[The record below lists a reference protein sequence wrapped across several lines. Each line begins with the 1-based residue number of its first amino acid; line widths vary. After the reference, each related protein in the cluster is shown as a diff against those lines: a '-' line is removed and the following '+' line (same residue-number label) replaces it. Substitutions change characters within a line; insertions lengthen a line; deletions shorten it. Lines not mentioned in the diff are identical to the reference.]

1 MPCQSITEATSNE
14 NQNTNRDKRLHF
26 LKMSGIYNNPFSAL
40 IFTTMS
46 LKCHK
51 LMMKTIIWWLGGQAG
66 LCGGLD
72 LSRGAAARQIKTIT
86 KRLLLF
92 SSSAIL
98 DIPFNDTSFDSSR
111 VSVCFLVSIT
121 C

>member
-51 LMMKTIIWWLGGQAG
+51 LMMKTIIWWLGGQRFVEG
-66 LCGGLD
+66 LISPEGLQHD
-72 LSRGAAARQIKTIT
+72 RS
-86 KRLLLF
+86 KR
-92 SSSAIL
+92 
-98 DIPFNDTSFDSSR
+98 
-111 VSVCFLVSIT
+111 
-121 C
+121 